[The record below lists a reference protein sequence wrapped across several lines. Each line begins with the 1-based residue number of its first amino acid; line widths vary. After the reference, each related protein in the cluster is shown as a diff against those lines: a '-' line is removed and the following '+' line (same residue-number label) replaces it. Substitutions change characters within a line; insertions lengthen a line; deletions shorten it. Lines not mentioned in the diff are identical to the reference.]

1 MSLIKFLKNTKGS
14 FATGSA
20 IKGVGSNASFILSS
34 VNLADNVNDGLDNND
49 LIEFE
54 ADGGILDFTES
65 NPFGEP

>member
-1 MSLIKFLKNTKGS
+1 VKGS
-14 FATGSA
+14 FATSAA
-20 IKGVGSNASFILSS
+20 IKGLTSNASFILNSA
-34 VNLADNVNDGLDNND
+34 NLADNVNDGLDNNE